1 MKSIKKRFAKAKIVS
16 RVTQFEEKGSA
27 SFTDSEAVDESTEC
41 TTLTT
46 DCTIADKGGR
56 IEIEYEESEITGM
69 AGAKTKVVTDM
80 ANPDLVSILRE
91 GSVSTA
97 LVFEAGKR
105 HHCVYETPY
114 FPIELCVNTL
124 SLENKLTYEGG
135 YFTAEYLVE
144 MNGMLAEKTHITV
157 TIL

>member
-1 MKSIKKRFAKAKIVS
+1 M
-16 RVTQFEEKGSA
+16 TQFEEKGSA